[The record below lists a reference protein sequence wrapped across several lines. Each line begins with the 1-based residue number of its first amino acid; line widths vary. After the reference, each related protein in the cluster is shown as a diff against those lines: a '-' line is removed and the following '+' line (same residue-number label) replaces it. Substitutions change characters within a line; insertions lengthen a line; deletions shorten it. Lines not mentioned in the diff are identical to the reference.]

1 MFTTL
6 LDYEVLAR
14 QKSESMLA
22 DAKRRHA
29 LVRFAEIPN
38 RNALQALVG
47 LFLGRFGPS
56 GRPTVNTR
64 VA

>member
-1 MFTTL
+1 MLITSL
-6 LDYEVLAR
+6 EYEMLAR

-22 DAKRRHA
+22 EAKRRHA
-29 LVRFAEIPN
+29 LARFTDIPN

-47 LFLGRFGPS
+47 LFVGRFGATAQPAA
-56 GRPTVNTR
+56 NTR